1 MHRLLQCIS
10 WTVFGIKSSC
20 ALYFVVAKMGP
31 CIQFCICRPDALC
44 LVPIKILCTT
54 PPPLSEPRC
63 KSGDGGSYCFTTI
76 TVSLVRD
83 GKTLMTSV
91 PYFLADPPRFFF
103 SHPFPSISRPKV
115 AIAMLGIS
123 CNMLEAGMNIAWLLS
138 VSLLYL
144 GETLSHFDFED
155 PCGQFIESTL
165 WLCQTVCYWKWPSRN
180 SRFAQL

>member
-1 MHRLLQCIS
+1 MHRLLRCIS

-103 SHPFPSISRPKV
+103 PTLFHPFLGQKLPLLCLEYLVICWKQAWTLLGFCQFHSSI
-115 AIAMLGIS
+115 
-123 CNMLEAGMNIAWLLS
+123 LEK
-138 VSLLYL
+138 
-144 GETLSHFDFED
+144 
-155 PCGQFIESTL
+155 P
-165 WLCQTVCYWKWPSRN
+165 
-180 SRFAQL
+180 